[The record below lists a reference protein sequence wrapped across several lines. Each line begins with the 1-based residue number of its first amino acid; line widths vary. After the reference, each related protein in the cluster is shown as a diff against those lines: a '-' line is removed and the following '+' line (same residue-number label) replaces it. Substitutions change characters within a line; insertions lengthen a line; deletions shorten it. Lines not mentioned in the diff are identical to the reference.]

1 MERDMSRY
9 KELGKTVE
17 APIETLRKNIQ
28 KIKEEAANNST
39 MVSADYLLGLFDTL
53 DLVSKMIDPKEV
65 PDIVDEDDLTGRQ

>member
-1 MERDMSRY
+1 MSRY

>member
-1 MERDMSRY
+1 MSRY
-9 KELGKTVE
+9 KELGKTIE